1 MAQDKLRQQIAWEAA
16 RLMFEHQE
24 SFHRAKLQAARLL
37 AGGWVHPRRL
47 PTHREIR
54 VEIARL
60 AQWHDAHD
68 ERLLPVARETDRFQV
83 YHSLLAPLEDVRLNP
98 RHHPEGDAL
107 YHSLQV
113 FALARSYLPYD
124 EEFLLAALLH
134 DVGRAIDP
142 KECCAATLEAIEAV
156 ATPRCRWLIEHQHE
170 ARAFKD
176 GTLGVRA
183 RRRLE
188 ESEHFEELMLL
199 AECDDRGRVPGV
211 EVPELD
217 EALGYIREL
226 AEMCGDDDDFEA
238 GQFAAD
244 DDDPASH
251 EHDL

>member
-24 SFHRAKLQAARLL
+24 SFHRAKLQAARRL

-54 VEIARL
+54 VEIARI
-60 AQWHDAHD
+60 AEWHDAND
-68 ERLLPVARETDRFQV
+68 ERLLPVARVTDRFEA
-83 YHSLLAPLEDVRLNP
+83 YHGLLAPLEDVRLNP
-98 RHHPEGDAL
+98 KHHPEGDAL

-113 FALARSYLPYD
+113 FSLARSQLPYD

-142 KECCAATLEAIEAV
+142 KECCAATLEALADF
-156 ATPRCRWLIEHQHE
+156 ATPRCLWLIEHQGE
-170 ARAFKD
+170 ARALHE
-176 GTLGVRA
+176 GTLGLRA

-188 ESEHFEELMLL
+188 ESEHFEELTLL
-199 AECDDRGRVPGV
+199 ADCDRLGRVPGMA
-211 EVPELD
+211 VPELE

-226 AEMCGDDDDFEA
+226 AEMCGDEN
-238 GQFAAD
+238 
-244 DDDPASH
+244 
-251 EHDL
+251 E